1 MAKNRV
7 QAPEKAEKSKR
18 LGQKVGK
25 VVAVMLAASILV
37 SVTICTLM
45 FYALVMEALQAQC
58 KNGTSVLAFEM
69 ARAQE
74 DGDRTAML
82 DNLKE
87 YMGME
92 FTIFEGDTRAYTT
105 ILQNGRRA
113 VGTKLSSELSAIVL
127 QQGKTYVGNANILGE
142 DHVCSYVPIRDE
154 SGAITGLIFAG
165 LATQP
170 TIHRVTVVILLAA
183 AAALLA
189 IAVCILCLNIFLK
202 KHVTSP
208 LGKITEVAKHL
219 LQGDL
224 GLSSGR
230 EAAVEVQSND
240 EVGELARTFQAI
252 IVRLRAY
259 IGEIDVMLGAIAVG
273 NLTMEAKQ
281 EYVGDFISIKKSLDG
296 IEGKLNETLGQIAE
310 TTGQVSSG
318 SDQLS
323 ASAQSLAQ
331 GATRQAGTVEQLS
344 LTITGIA
351 QSAQQT
357 AAAAGQVGEMVK
369 QASTQLDVSV
379 EHVKELNG
387 AMEKIFVS
395 SEEIG
400 KIIATIESIAFQT
413 NILALNAA
421 VEAARAGAAGK
432 GFAVVADE
440 VRNLATQ
447 SDEASKATKTLIDGS
462 INAVRDGKEAVE
474 KVTTSLEHS
483 SQVNASVTQMMDG
496 VVDAVESQTTAIVQ
510 VTEGIEQI
518 SAVVQTNSAT
528 SEQCAASSEE
538 LASQAELLNQLLQ
551 AFQLKQRVYR

>member
-7 QAPEKAEKSKR
+7 QAPEKAKKSKR

-183 AAALLA
+183 AAALL
-189 IAVCILCLNIFLK
+189 CLNIFLK

-252 IVRLRAY
+252 IVRLRDY

-351 QSAQQT
+351 QSAQRP

>member
-7 QAPEKAEKSKR
+7 QAPEKAKKSKR

-189 IAVCILCLNIFLK
+189 IVICILCLNIFLK

-400 KIIATIESIAFQT
+400 KIIATIENIAFQT

-440 VRNLATQ
+440 VRNLASK
-447 SDEASKATKTLIDGS
+447 SDEAAKATKGLIENSVQATGRGSRIVSEVSATLNRTLELVMQSNTAIGA
-462 INAVRDGKEAVE
+462 IVEAV
-474 KVTTSLEHS
+474 K
-483 SQVNASVTQMMDG
+483 N
-496 VVDAVESQTTAIVQ
+496 DAESIAQ
-510 VTEGIEQI
+510 VTEGIGQI
-518 SAVVQTNSAT
+518 SSVVQSNS
-528 SEQCAASSEE
+528 ASSEE
-538 LASQAELLNQLLQ
+538 SAAVSAELFNQVQ
-551 AFQLKQRVYR
+551 RMEEQTRRFKLKA